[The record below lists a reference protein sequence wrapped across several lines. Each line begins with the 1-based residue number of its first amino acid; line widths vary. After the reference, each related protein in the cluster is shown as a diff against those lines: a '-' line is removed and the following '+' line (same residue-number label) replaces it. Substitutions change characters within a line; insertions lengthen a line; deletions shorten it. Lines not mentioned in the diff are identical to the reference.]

1 MKLTLIRLFH
11 HPLSKYLIFK
21 IIFCIYVIYQIK
33 KGLGLALDIEYLEN
47 EKSFLDE
54 INLAKKWKIAGPS
67 FKGYLHKKRITS
79 ANVVFEGQLKKFC
92 LFYEKFM
99 FHF

>member
-54 INLAKKWKIAGPS
+54 INLAKKWKIADTS
-67 FKGYLHKKRITS
+67 FKGYLHKK
-79 ANVVFEGQLKKFC
+79 E
-92 LFYEKFM
+92 
-99 FHF
+99 